1 LKTSFRTR
9 PIFCHHCPFPT
20 LVAVEDKD
28 KLFSPVS
35 NRRLYI
41 ITTMIADRSM
51 ISNRPK
57 SKRRETR
64 SATVWLLRLLFA
76 DDDMITRQLVFF
88 SLFSFLFFSFSM
100 IK

>member
-1 LKTSFRTR
+1 LTTSFWTR
-9 PIFCHHCPFPT
+9 PTFCHHCPFPT

-64 SATVWLLRLLFA
+64 SATV
-76 DDDMITRQLVFF
+76 
-88 SLFSFLFFSFSM
+88 
-100 IK
+100 